1 MDNKAFFK
9 LSYGLFVVTARE
21 DGKDNGCITN
31 TVMQLTTTPNRIS
44 LAVNKANYTHGMIQ
58 RTGRF
63 NVSILSESAT
73 FETFKHWG
81 FQSGKDVDKA
91 AGITFSRSDNGIIYV
106 TEGVNAV
113 LSAKVESMVDL
124 GTHTLFIAEVT
135 DAESLNDTPSAT
147 YAYYHKN
154 IKPAPERP
162 KKKGW
167 VCTICGYIY
176 EGEELPPDF
185 ICPLC
190 KHPASDFK
198 PIEA

>member
-1 MDNKAFFK
+1 MDEKAMFK

-21 DGKDNGCITN
+21 GDKDNGCITN
-31 TVMQLTTTPNRIS
+31 TVQQVTVTPNRITV
-44 LAVNKANYTHGMIQ
+44 AVNKANYTCGMIE
-58 RTGRF
+58 RTRKF
-63 NVSILSESAT
+63 NVSILSESAA
-73 FETFKHWG
+73 FDTFKHWG
-81 FQSGKDVDKA
+81 FQSGANVDKA
-91 AGITFSRSDNGIIYV
+91 VGITFSRAENGVIYV

-113 LSAKVESMVDL
+113 LCANVSQIIDL
-124 GTHTLFIAEVT
+124 GTHLLFIADVE
-135 DAESLNDTPSAT
+135 DAFVLNETASAT

-154 IKPAPERP
+154 IKPAPQAQ

-176 EGEELPPDF
+176 EGETLPDDF

-198 PIEA
+198 PL